1 MQAPGSPFFRNIPY
15 TMTSTQTPLQL
26 PAPIDAATLKRWLHD
41 GREIALLDVREHGQ
55 YGEAHPFFSTT
66 LPYSRL
72 EIDAP
77 RLVPRQSARIVLLD
91 DGDGVAARAA
101 RILRDMGYTDA
112 RPLQGGFPAWKAAGY
127 GVFAGVNVPS
137 KTFGEI
143 AEHLL
148 HTPRISAS
156 DLAGRLQRGDNLV
169 VLDGRPFGEYGKM
182 NIPGSICCPNG
193 ELALRAQEL
202 APRPDTTIVI
212 NCAGRTRSIIGAQ
225 TLIDLG
231 VPNPVYA
238 LENGTQGWYLADLQ
252 LEHGAQRR
260 YPETVSPQTLPT
272 LRERARK
279 LADKLGVRTA
289 DAAQVRAWQDE
300 ADRSTYLCDVRT
312 PEEYAAGTLP
322 GAQHTP
328 GGQLIQA
335 TDQFVGLRGARL
347 VVFDNEGVRA
357 LVVAGWLHRMGWD
370 VYVLDGDL
378 KAGMSAPAQPALP
391 RGPEN
396 IESGAIGTAVREG
409 ALLVDVRPSMSYR
422 DAHLQ
427 GARWSIRPRLHRLG
441 LDANTQVILLAADAG
456 VGALAARELADL
468 GVTRVRINCDK
479 PAAWRDAGL
488 AVEASPGTP
497 ADADCIDYLF
507 FVHDRHDGNKA
518 AARQYIAWET
528 NLVNQIDAEERASFR
543 LPQADGTD

>member
-1 MQAPGSPFFRNIPY
+1 
-15 TMTSTQTPLQL
+15 MTSTQTNLQI

-41 GREIALLDVREHGQ
+41 GQEIALLDVREHGQ

-91 DGDGVAARAA
+91 DGDDVAARAA
-101 RILRDMGYTDA
+101 RVLRGMGYSDA

-127 GVFAGVNVPS
+127 GVFAGVNLPS

-143 AEHLL
+143 AEHVL
-148 HTPRISAS
+148 HTPRISAT

-252 LEHGAQRR
+252 LEHGAQRK
-260 YPETVSPQTLPT
+260 YPETVSQQTLPV

-279 LADKLGVRTA
+279 LADKLGVRSA

-300 ADRSTYLCDVRT
+300 AGRSTYLCDVRT
-312 PEEYAAGTLP
+312 PEEYAAGTLS

-378 KAGMSAPAQPALP
+378 KAGMSAPRQPALP
-391 RGPEN
+391 RGPEG
-396 IESGAIGTAVREG
+396 IESSAIGAAVREG
-409 ALLVDVRPSMSYR
+409 AVLVDVRPGMNYR
-422 DAHLQ
+422 EAHLQ
-427 GARWSIRPRLHRLG
+427 GARWSIRPRLHQLG
-441 LDANTQVILLAADAG
+441 LDANAQVILLAAEAG
-456 VGALAARELADL
+456 VGALAARELAEL

-479 PAAWRDAGL
+479 PAAWRSAGL
-488 AVEASPGTP
+488 AVEASPETP
-497 ADADCIDYLF
+497 SDADCIDYLF

-543 LPQADGTD
+543 LPQAGEAD